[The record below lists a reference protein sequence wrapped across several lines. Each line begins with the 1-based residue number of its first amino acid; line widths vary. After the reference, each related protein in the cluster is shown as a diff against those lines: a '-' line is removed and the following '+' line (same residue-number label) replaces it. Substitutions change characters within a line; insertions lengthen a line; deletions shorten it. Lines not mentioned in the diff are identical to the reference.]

1 VLKKILGAQE
11 TIFKDLDEEVTRIFY
26 SILRCALH
34 DNPKVRRKARQA
46 IGSIMTKQKE
56 RQSNTVTKFVI
67 GWIVDQLKTFP
78 TCGSKTAGD
87 SIGLLQFIWQN
98 VESISSGGA
107 KKLYESILRVMSSGD
122 MSIIKI
128 GFAFFSTVFQKAQT
142 FASAN
147 DASSESFTPKL
158 ITALWDF
165 RPDWRNGKQRS
176 NLNSFKSIIN
186 IFSGLIY

>member
-1 VLKKILGAQE
+1 MLKKILGAQE
-11 TIFKDLDEEVTRIFY
+11 SIFRDLDEEVTRIFY

-67 GWIVDQLKTFP
+67 GWIVDQLKTYP

-165 RPDWRNGKQRS
+165 RPDWRNGKQRP
-176 NLNSFKSIIN
+176 NPNSRN
-186 IFSGLIY
+186 QLLVLDLD